1 MGKRTIDGWKRIA
14 VLPGWECIAVRP
26 GQFVFMEFN
35 ILESFSLKSAGKK
48 YGSYDIKF
56 ILRSERRTG
65 GDYRLQLR
73 FIDISGLVLKAGAGG
88 PVQIM
93 GMTIENISDRQWER
107 QNWQIGQIEDS
118 SFSFRAAD
126 AQIVAIDL
134 V

>member
-1 MGKRTIDGWKRIA
+1 MGKQVIDGWKRIA
-14 VLPGWECIAVRP
+14 VLPGWEGIAVRP

-35 ILESFSLKSAGKK
+35 ILESFSLKSACEK
-48 YGSYDIKF
+48 YGSYDIEI
-56 ILRSERRTG
+56 ILRSERRIG

-88 PVQIM
+88 QIM

-118 SFSFRAAD
+118 KFSFRAAD
-126 AQIVAIDL
+126 AQIVAIDP